1 MMADTPRG
9 TGIVRTAALRSGAD
23 PLTVIVVGVL
33 IITVLYFGREI
44 FMPIALAVLLS
55 FALAPVV
62 RRFRLWHLP
71 RVAAVLTAVL
81 FAFLFVAGLTWL
93 MAVQVTELAR
103 DLPRYQE
110 TMREK
115 IVSLKG
121 AAAASDAMET
131 ASGVLERLS
140 QEIAR
145 PNPSNAPVVTDG
157 GDARTPV
164 PVVLREPPP
173 GPLDTLAS
181 LIEPLIHPFAITGI
195 VIIFVIFILLQRE
208 DLRNRFIK
216 LVGAGDLQKA
226 TAALDDAAGRLSR
239 LLLTQL
245 LMNTVFGIV
254 IGVGLTLIGVPIAA
268 LWGMLAGILRFV
280 PYIGGI
286 IAAGLPV
293 ALAAAV
299 DPGWSMLWQAA
310 LLFLVAETVT
320 GHFIEPMLYG
330 RSTGL
335 SPVAV
340 VVAATF
346 WTWLWGPVGLVLST
360 PMTVCVMVLGRH
372 VKGLAFIE
380 LLLGDRP
387 ALSPAEL
394 FYQRML
400 AGDATEVTAVAE
412 ELLKE
417 RSLSEYYDS
426 IALPG
431 LRLAQVDLDR
441 GALDQRALVR
451 IRDTVEEVIENL
463 DTYED
468 RAPDTAPRRAE
479 GAEAEAAVEAV
490 PDRDELPVF
499 AQGDLPEEWRGRL
512 PVLCLAVATPLDEAA
527 AMMLA
532 RLLVKHGIGARAE
545 TPDAMSARRLEE
557 LPAGGTAVVCLCA
570 FGAPEAQM
578 RYAQRRIRR
587 HLSGASVI
595 ACDFAGPA
603 SVSPDGRASGALR
616 AALASVIALLPPRPQ
631 APLSAAEPAGADPV
645 GDWNPLSPIGDV
657 TAAPA
662 T

>member
-1 MMADTPRG
+1 MMAEIRRG
-9 TGIVRTAALRSGAD
+9 TGVVRTQALRTGAD
-23 PLTVIVVGVL
+23 PLTVIAVGVL
-33 IITVLYFGREI
+33 IVTVLYFGREI

-71 RVAAVLTAVL
+71 RVAAVLTAVML
-81 FAFLFVAGLTWL
+81 AFLFVAGLTWL

-145 PNPSNAPVVTDG
+145 PNPGDAPAVTIG
-157 GDARTPV
+157 GDARAPV
-164 PVVLREPPP
+164 PVVVREPPP

-387 ALSPAEL
+387 ALSPPEL

-431 LRLAQVDLDR
+431 LRLAQTDLDR
-441 GALDQRALVR
+441 GALDQRALAR
-451 IRDTVEEVIENL
+451 IRDTAEEVIENL

-490 PDRDELPVF
+490 PDHEELPVF
-499 AQGDLPEEWRGRL
+499 AQSDLPEAWRGRL
-512 PVLCLAVATPLDEAA
+512 PVMCLAIATPLDEAA

-545 TPDAMSARRLEE
+545 TPDAMSARRLDE
-557 LPAGGTAVVCLCA
+557 LPDGGTAVVCLCA
-570 FGAPEAQM
+570 FGAPEAQL
-578 RYAQRRIRR
+578 RYAQRRLRR
-587 HLSGASVI
+587 HLPNATVVP
-595 ACDFAGPA
+595 CDFGDRETAAAGMVRTGP
-603 SVSPDGRASGALR
+603 LR
-616 AALASVIALLPPRPQ
+616 SALASVIALLPPP
-631 APLSAAEPAGADPV
+631 AEDAGAPEPRATAAV
-645 GDWNPLSPIGDV
+645 GDWNPLAPIGGV
-657 TAAPA
+657 ATAPA